1 MRRSARTLARGIAAA
16 LAVPLLILGLQ
27 TPADAAAAPKVR
39 IPLPVTYNGI
49 PGFAQALIAPNSSPL
64 GANDWSC
71 TPSSSHP
78 DPVVLVHATF
88 ADMADDFS
96 SISPLL
102 YDYGYCVYAFNYG
115 GPAGSPVQAVDEI
128 SQGAQQLATFV
139 DKVLGSTGAA
149 KVDLVGH
156 SQGGMMPR
164 YYLKF
169 LGGAAKVNRMVALA
183 PSSHGTTLDGLTTLA
198 NDLGILGIANE
209 LINPLCA
216 ACVEQEV
223 DSPFLT
229 NLNAGGDTVPGVTYT
244 VIETKYD
251 EVVTPYET
259 ALLSGSNVTNIL
271 LQDQCILDFTDHI
284 GIAFDPI
291 ALTDMLNALDP
302 SHHVPVPCLPVPPI
316 I

>member
-1 MRRSARTLARGIAAA
+1 MLRLNRIVRRGLFAA
-16 LAVPLLILGLQ
+16 LAVPLLLLSTQ
-27 TPADAAAAPKVR
+27 SPAAASSPIFR
-39 IPLPVTYNGI
+39 FPLPVTYNGLA
-49 PGFAQALIAPNSSPL
+49 GFAQAVLAPNSSPP

-71 TPSSSHP
+71 RPSSLHP

-88 ADMADDFS
+88 ADMADNFS

-115 GPAGSPVQAVDEI
+115 GAAGSPVQGVNDIAA
-128 SQGAQQLATFV
+128 GAATLSAFV
-139 DKVLGSTGAA
+139 DRVRASTGAA

-164 YYLKF
+164 YYLDF
-169 LGGAAKVNRMVALA
+169 LGGAAKVNRMVSLA
-183 PSSHGTTLDGLTTLA
+183 PSSHGTTLDGLTTLGT
-198 NDLGILGIANE
+198 DLNILGIANN
-209 LINPLCA
+209 LLNTACT

-223 DSPFLT
+223 GSPFMT

-244 VIETKYD
+244 VIETRYD
-251 EVVTPYET
+251 EVVTPYQS
-259 ALLSGSNVTNIL
+259 ALLSGSHVTNIV
-271 LQDQCILDFTDHI
+271 LQDQCGLDLTDHI
-284 GIAFDPI
+284 GIAFDVI

-302 SHHVPVPCLPVPPI
+302 SHHIPVPCVPVAPI